1 MASSREQIC
10 VPVDRE
16 LREFVERTAERET
29 RTIAGQ
35 VRHWIELAQRRENA
49 TEHIAA

>member
-1 MASSREQIC
+1 MAREQIC

-35 VRHWIELAQRRENA
+35 VRHWIETARRE
-49 TEHIAA
+49 TTQEHAA